1 MKWKLLSSEYLFED
15 TWLRARRD
23 RCVRPDGKEVYPYY
37 VMEYP
42 TWVTAVA
49 ITEDDKVVLVKQY
62 RHALGEV
69 CMETP
74 GGCVDDTDANYDI
87 AIKRELLEETGYDFN
102 EVHYLGRTSPNP
114 STNNNLMHMYLLRGG
129 KKVQEQELDHNED
142 IEVVLVSLDE
152 LRGMLERNE
161 IVQSIARYLY
171 ILCFAKAGGIKGA
184 LIFCKPY
191 MSLAF
196 LFE

>member
-1 MKWKLLSSEYLFED
+1 LIWKLLSSEYLWND

-49 ITEDDKVVLVKQY
+49 LTEDNQVVLVKQY

-69 CMETP
+69 CIETP
-74 GGCVDDTDANYDI
+74 GGCVDDTDTNYDE
-87 AIKRELLEETGYDFN
+87 AIQRELLEETGYAFN

-114 STNNNLMHMYLLRGG
+114 STNNNLMHLYLLTGG
-129 KKVQEQELDHNED
+129 KKVQEQQLDHNED
-142 IEVVLVSLDE
+142 IEVITVSIDE
-152 LRGMLERNE
+152 LKDMVERNE
-161 IVQSIARYLY
+161 LVQAMHVTCIFY
-171 ILCFAKAGGIKGA
+171 A
-184 LIFCKPY
+184 LMKLEKLN
-191 MSLAF
+191 S
-196 LFE
+196 

>member
-1 MKWKLLSSEYLFED
+1 VIWKLLSSEYLWND

-49 ITEDDKVVLVKQY
+49 LTEDNEVVLVKQY

-69 CMETP
+69 CIETP
-74 GGCVDDTDANYDI
+74 GGCVDDTDANYDE
-87 AIKRELLEETGYDFN
+87 AVQRELLEETGYAFN

-142 IEVVLVSLDE
+142 IEVIKVSLDE
-152 LRGMLERNE
+152 LKAMVERNE
-161 IVQSIARYLY
+161 IVQAMHVTCIFYAL
-171 ILCFAKAGGIKGA
+171 AK
-184 LIFCKPY
+184 
-191 MSLAF
+191 LAK
-196 LFE
+196 LNS

>member
-1 MKWKLLSSEYLFED
+1 MNAMKWKLLSSEYLFQD

-23 RCVRPDGKEVYPYY
+23 RCERPDGKQVFPYY

-49 ITEDDKVVLVKQY
+49 VTEDNKVVLVKQY

-69 CMETP
+69 CIETP
-74 GGCVDDTDANYDI
+74 GGCVDDTDANYDV
-87 AIKRELLEETGYDFN
+87 AIKRELLEETGYDFS
-102 EVHYLGRTSPNP
+102 EVHYLGKTSPNP

-142 IEVVLVSLDE
+142 IEVVLVSIDE
-152 LRGMLERNE
+152 LKGMLARNE
-161 IVQSIARYLY
+161 IVQSMHVTCIFY
-171 ILCFAKAGGIKGA
+171 A
-184 LIFCKPY
+184 LQK
-191 MSLAF
+191 LAE
-196 LFE
+196 LG